1 MADFVRDA
9 DKRPNMRV
17 RGPQQ
22 KKRIPA
28 LNKDMADLSILLAFS
43 LENIQNIKRNVERL
57 L

>member
-22 KKRIPA
+22 KRRIPA
-28 LNKDMADLSILLAFS
+28 LNKEMADLSILLAFS